1 MAMTVILRAC
11 GSRNPVMHR
20 VFLFDVDNTLLDNDA
35 VKAELEQV
43 LEVSLRRED
52 TDRFWKLYEE
62 VRDDLG
68 LVSFPETV
76 ERFLPAHCAD
86 PMAPQNAARS
96 LFELD
101 FAAHLR
107 PGALKL
113 LERAALEGT
122 PLILSNGDQFFQRW
136 KIWKAGLATAS
147 GNRVWV
153 FPEKEH
159 HFADLDERF
168 DGAARFVL
176 VEDKISALRAAQS
189 HWKERVVTV
198 FVDFGHHAASA
209 DDTEGIDVVVGS
221 PEELLEVEHMWI

>member
-1 MAMTVILRAC
+1 M
-11 GSRNPVMHR
+11 NQ

-35 VKAELEQV
+35 VKTDLEQA
-43 LEVSLRRED
+43 LETSLRRED
-52 TDRFWKLYEE
+52 ADRFWELYEE
-62 VRDDLG
+62 VRSELG

-86 PMAPQNAARS
+86 PLAPQKAARS

-101 FAAHLR
+101 FASHLR
-107 PGALKL
+107 PGALEL
-113 LERAALEGT
+113 LERAQREGI

-136 KIWKAGLATAS
+136 KIWKAGLAAAS

-168 DGAARFVL
+168 DGDVRFVL
-176 VEDKISALRAAQS
+176 VEDKISALRAAHA

-221 PEELLEVEHMWI
+221 PEELLGRLSEIR